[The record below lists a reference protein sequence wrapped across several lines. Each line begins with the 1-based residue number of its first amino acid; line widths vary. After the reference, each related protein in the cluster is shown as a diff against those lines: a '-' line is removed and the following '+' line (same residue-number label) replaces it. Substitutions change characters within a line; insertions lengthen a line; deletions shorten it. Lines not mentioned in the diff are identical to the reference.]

1 MSRGASAGRG
11 RRSTSAGPVRC
22 GAVPLGRRSAA
33 AVPVRGRVA
42 RGGPVAAVLAVL
54 VLAGCGEDE
63 AALAAPDGLP
73 SFGAPVSAAPVT
85 GAGPATS
92 AELLNRL
99 LSSTDLPGSFT
110 PLPPREPGAGAS
122 TDATDPAA
130 CVAVLTPL
138 AAQAPGARAD
148 AAVQYAGPDF
158 SSIDIDAAAYPA
170 DGVAPAMATVQR
182 TLHDCVRFTDVPPPG
197 SAGDPP
203 ITYEV
208 APFDQPAAGDSSTA
222 YQVLVRS
229 DELTLHSAV
238 ALVQVG
244 DTIAQI
250 AVTAPESVQPEVL
263 SALTAQQV
271 RRLRGI
277 AGP

>member
-1 MSRGASAGRG
+1 MPVPLSRGYRN
-11 RRSTSAGPVRC
+11 
-22 GAVPLGRRSAA
+22 RSAR
-33 AVPVRGRVA
+33 PSGSRL
-42 RGGPVAAVLAVL
+42 PVAAVLAAL
-54 VLAGCGEDE
+54 VLAGCADDGEP
-63 AALAAPDGLP
+63 APAAPEPGAGLP
-73 SFGAPVSAAPVT
+73 SFGAPATAAPVT
-85 GAGPATS
+85 GTGPAGS

-99 LSSTDLPGSFT
+99 LSGTDLPGSFT
-110 PLPPREPGAGAS
+110 PLPPRATGGAAG
-122 TDATDPAA
+122 TDATDPAG
-130 CVAVLTPL
+130 CVAVLTPI
-138 AAQAPGARAD
+138 ARQVPGARAD

-170 DGVAPAMATVQR
+170 DGVAPALAAVQR
-182 TLHDCVRFTDVPPPG
+182 TLRECVRYTDVPPPDA
-197 SAGDPP
+197 AGDPP

-229 DELTLHSAV
+229 DDLTLHSAV

-244 DTIAQI
+244 DALAQI

-263 SALTAQQV
+263 TALTTQQV

>member
-1 MSRGASAGRG
+1 MPAFVRRAGR
-11 RRSTSAGPVRC
+11 A
-22 GAVPLGRRSAA
+22 
-33 AVPVRGRVA
+33 A
-42 RGGPVAAVLAVL
+42 RGPAGVVL
-54 VLAGCGEDE
+54 VALVVAGCGDDE
-63 AALAAPDGLP
+63 PAAPAPSDGLP
-73 SFGAPVSAAPVT
+73 SFGAPVTAAPV
-85 GAGPATS
+85 AGPGPAGS

-110 PLPPREPGAGAS
+110 PLPARDPGTGAS

-130 CVAVLTPL
+130 CVAVLTPV

-158 SSIDIDAAAYPA
+158 SSIDIDAAAYAA
-170 DGVAPAMATVQR
+170 DGVGPALATVQR
-182 TLHDCVRFTDVPPPG
+182 TLRECVGFTDATPPEN
-197 SAGDPP
+197 ADDPS

-222 YQVLVRS
+222 YQVLVRA

-244 DTIAQI
+244 DTLTQI

>member
-1 MSRGASAGRG
+1 MRFGPAG
-11 RRSTSAGPVRC
+11 
-22 GAVPLGRRSAA
+22 AA
-33 AVPVRGRVA
+33 A
-42 RGGPVAAVLAVL
+42 LAVL
-54 VLAGCGEDE
+54 VLAGCGDDE
-63 AALAAPDGLP
+63 PAPASAGGLP
-73 SFGAPVSAAPVT
+73 SFGAPVTAAPVT
-85 GAGPATS
+85 GTGPAGP

-110 PLPPREPGAGAS
+110 PLPPRDPGTGA
-122 TDATDPAA
+122 TADATDPAA
-130 CVAVLTPL
+130 CVAVLTPI

-170 DGVAPAMATVQR
+170 DGVASALAAVQR
-182 TLHDCVRFTDVPPPG
+182 TLRDCVTFADATPPE
-197 SAGDPP
+197 SADDPR

-222 YQVLVRS
+222 YQVLVRA

-244 DTIAQI
+244 DTLTQI